1 MFICTILN
9 TSESSCRYYFRRK
22 HHYIVS
28 YAKRNKNGP
37 EFLKYNKGLLYN
49 MIVLVVLL

>member
-9 TSESSCRYYFRRK
+9 TSESSYRYCFGRK

-37 EFLKYNKGLLYN
+37 EFFKYNKGH
-49 MIVLVVLL
+49 